1 MAWQSNPYVYL
12 MLAAGLFS
20 AGVACFTLLRPR
32 VPGSIPLTVITFV
45 GTFWAWTAGLEL
57 ASATLSNAAFF
68 HKLSFFGMEAVGI
81 AWFVFAAKYSGRDRW
96 MTPPKLLGV
105 MALPL
110 ITLVLVWTNGWHGLV
125 FESLR
130 MEAVGAEMLL
140 RKIPGIWWWIDSVYT
155 YALLLL
161 GIGML
166 GHMLLREF
174 GLYRRQ
180 IVALLVG
187 VVGPMGADAFYVI
200 TRGSEPVNIAPAL
213 FAWVGL
219 ALYWGFTRYQLLD
232 VTPVAREFV
241 AEHLGDALIVTDTEE
256 RITYFNPVAE
266 ELLGVDLRAAIGK
279 SVAHVMAD
287 RPGMFPVYERARW
300 TQGGKSQEWE
310 YHGRFYDGKVSTLR
324 DSRGRIRGTI
334 LVLRDT
340 TDRKTAELALDDA
353 RRELEDRVIER
364 TAELAAEKEHLAKLN
379 TVAVEIARCGTST
392 DVLNTGV
399 RVACEAVGCDE
410 GTLWLRSR
418 KGRMQLLRNDKL
430 DRVAWQALEELL
442 QRSREVEMA
451 MAEGTTVCVR
461 VEEPAEAE
469 TAVESGSPVSEPSKP
484 LGFSCVLVVPLIS
497 RGLNLGAL
505 CLLSADPMFG
515 AHGETPLLAGAVA
528 SQIAVALE
536 NARRYEDVQFLA
548 ERDSLT
554 RLLNHRGI
562 SKRLDQEVAL
572 CKRAGGV
579 FGLVMIDVD
588 NFKLFNDA
596 YGHVVGD
603 RVLQGV
609 ARILTTSLRRSDI
622 VARYGG
628 DEFIAVLPATD
639 AEAAVH
645 LVERVRNSLEDSPFL
660 VEDGRTIP
668 LKMSYGV
675 ATFPHDGRTAAELL
689 AAADA
694 NLYRSKRH
702 GGDFIT
708 ASGSDDSQRPVSMG
722 SFSVLDGL
730 VTTVDSKDHY
740 TRRHSDNVTEYALA
754 LAFKMGL
761 SLDTQRALR
770 VAALL
775 HDVGKLGVPDHILRK
790 PSNLT
795 EEEFEIIKNHVTL
808 GELIIQGIPN
818 QEEVL
823 SAVST
828 HHERW
833 DGKGYPRGLK
843 GEEIPLLGRILA
855 VTDAYSAMTTDRP
868 YRKAL
873 SARDAKTELK
883 QAAGTQ
889 LDPEIVSVFLEVLE
903 DEEARHE
910 SRVAVFASG
919 RF

>member
-1 MAWQSNPYVYL
+1 MAWQSNPYTYL
-12 MLAAGLFS
+12 MLVAGMFS
-20 AGVACFTLLRPR
+20 AGVAFFTLRRTR
-32 VPGSIPLTVITFV
+32 VPGSLPLAVITCI
-45 GTFWAWTAGLEL
+45 GAFWAWTAGLEL
-57 ASATLSNAAFF
+57 ASADAGSAFFF

-81 AWFVFAAKYSGRDRW
+81 AWFVFAVEYCGRDKW
-96 MTPPKLLGV
+96 MTWQRLVLIGT
-105 MALPL
+105 LPVA
-110 ITLVLVWTNGWHGLV
+110 TLVLVWTNQWHGLV
-125 FESLR
+125 FESVR
-130 MEAVGAEMLL
+130 MESVGDYLLL
-140 RKIPGIWWWIDSVYT
+140 RKNAGLWWWIDSAYT
-155 YALLLL
+155 YCLLVG
-161 GIGML
+161 GIAIL
-166 GHMLLREF
+166 ASLFVREA

-180 IVALLVG
+180 ILALLAG
-187 VVGPMGADAFYVI
+187 VVVPMAADAFYVA
-200 TRGSEPVNIAPAL
+200 TRGSEPVNLAPAL

-219 ALYWGFTRYQLLD
+219 CLYWGFTRYQLLD

-241 AEHLGDALIVTDTEE
+241 AEHMGDALIVADTED
-256 RITYFNPVAE
+256 RITYFNLAAEQLLGVYLRAATGKPVAE
-266 ELLGVDLRAAIGK
+266 
-279 SVAHVMAD
+279 VMAGS
-287 RPGMFPVYERARW
+287 PGLYRVYRNALAAPEE
-300 TQGGKSQEWE
+300 TSQEWQHQDR
-310 YHGRFYDGKVSTLR
+310 YYDGRVSALR
-324 DSRGRIRGTI
+324 DSRGRVRGSI

-340 TDRKTAELALDDA
+340 TDRKTAELALDQA
-353 RRELEDRVIER
+353 RHELEDRVIER
-364 TAELAAEKEHLAKLN
+364 TAELAQEKEHLARLN
-379 TVAVEIARCGTST
+379 TLAVEIARCSTSA
-392 DVLNTGV
+392 DVLETGV
-399 RVACEAVGCDE
+399 KLACQAVDSDS

-418 KGRMQLLRNDKL
+418 KGRMQLLRNKSL
-430 DRVAWQALEELL
+430 SRTAWHALERLL
-442 QRSREVEMA
+442 ETSPDVQVA
-451 MAEGTTVCVR
+451 MAEGSALSLHVEAGTAATSRPSADPGFRR
-461 VEEPAEAE
+461 VI
-469 TAVESGSPVSEPSKP
+469 
-484 LGFSCVLVVPLIS
+484 VVPLIS

-505 CLLSADPMFG
+505 CLMSSEVEFG
-515 AHGETPLLAGAVA
+515 SHGETMLLAGAVA

-536 NARRYEDVQFLA
+536 NARRYEDAQFLA

-554 RLLNHRGI
+554 RLLNHRGV
-562 SKRLDQEVAL
+562 SKRLEQEVAL
-572 CKRAGGV
+572 CDRSGGV

-609 ARILTTSLRRSDI
+609 SRILTTSLRRSDV

-628 DEFIAVLPATD
+628 DEFIAVLPETD

-660 VEDGRTIP
+660 VEDGRTVP
-668 LKMSYGV
+668 LKMSYGI
-675 ATFPHDGRTAAELL
+675 ATFPYDGHTAAELL

-708 ASGSDDSQRPVSMG
+708 ASGSDENHRPAALG

-730 VTTVDSKDHY
+730 VTTVDNKDHY

-754 LAFKMGL
+754 LASKMGL
-761 SLDTQRALR
+761 SLDTQRSLR

-790 PSNLT
+790 PANLT
-795 EEEFEIIKNHVTL
+795 EAEFEAIKNHVTL

-828 HHERW
+828 HHERF

-843 GEEIPLLGRILA
+843 GNDIPLLGRILG

-873 SARDAKTELK
+873 SAEDAKAELK
-883 QAAGTQ
+883 RVSGTQ
-889 LDPEIVSVFLEVLE
+889 LDPKIVDIFLETLE
-903 DEEARHE
+903 DEEAREE

>member
-12 MLAAGLFS
+12 MLAAGFFS
-20 AGVACFTLLRPR
+20 VGVAYFTVRRPR
-32 VPGSIPLTVITFV
+32 VPGSIPLVVITCV
-45 GTFWAWTAGLEL
+45 GAFWAWTAGLEL
-57 ASATLSNAAFF
+57 ASAGFANAVFF
-68 HKLSFFGMEAVGI
+68 HKLSFFAMEAVGI
-81 AWFVFAAKYSGRDRW
+81 AWFVFAAEYSGRDRW
-96 MTPPKLLGV
+96 MTSRWLLGM

-110 ITLVLVWTNGWHGLV
+110 VTLVLVWTNGWHGLM

-130 MEAVGAEMLL
+130 MEAAGDYMLL
-140 RKIPGIWWWIDSVYT
+140 RKGPGIWWWIDSVYT
-155 YALLLL
+155 YGLLLS
-161 GIGML
+161 GVAIL
-166 GHMLLREF
+166 GHMFIREY

-180 IVALLVG
+180 ILALLAG
-187 VVGPMGADAFYVI
+187 VVVPMAADAFYVG
-200 TRGSEPVNIAPAL
+200 TQGAEPVNIAPAL

-241 AEHLGDALIVTDTEE
+241 AEHMGDALLVTDTED

-266 ELLGVDLRAAIGK
+266 ELLGTDLRAAVGRP
-279 SVAHVMAD
+279 VASIMAD
-287 RPGMFPVYERARW
+287 LPGMFPVYERARW
-300 TQGGKSQEWE
+300 AREGMSQEWE
-310 YHGRFYDGKVSTLR
+310 YLGRYYDGKISALR

-340 TDRKTAELALDDA
+340 TDRKTAELALDEA
-353 RRELEDRVIER
+353 RRELEDRVVER
-364 TAELAAEKEHLAKLN
+364 TAELAAEKEHLARLN
-379 TVAVEIARCGTST
+379 TLAVEIARCGTST
-392 DVLNTGV
+392 DVLNAGV
-399 RVACEAVGCDE
+399 RLACEAVGCNE

-418 KGRMQLLRNDKL
+418 KGKMQLLRNHSL
-430 DRVAWQALEELL
+430 GRVTWQALEELL
-442 QRSREVEMA
+442 QTSHEVEIA
-451 MAEGTTVCVR
+451 MAEGTAVCVG
-461 VEEPAEAE
+461 VERQAQA
-469 TAVESGSPVSEPSKP
+469 ESGGEGGVALVKLSKHP
-484 LGFSCVLVVPLIS
+484 GFSRVLVVPLIS

-505 CLLSADPMFG
+505 CLLSSDPLFG
-515 AHGETPLLAGAVA
+515 THGETTLLAGAVA

-536 NARRYEDVQFLA
+536 NARRYEDAQFLA

-562 SKRLDQEVAL
+562 SKRLDEEVAL
-572 CKRAGGV
+572 CEGTGGV

-609 ARILTTSLRRSDI
+609 ARILTTSLRRSDV

-628 DEFIAVLPATD
+628 DEFIAVLPDTD
-639 AEAAVH
+639 AEAAVQ

-660 VEDGRTIP
+660 VDDGRTIP

-675 ATFPHDGRTAAELL
+675 ATYPYDGHSAAELL

-708 ASGSDDSQRPVSMG
+708 ASGSDDSHRPVSMG

-730 VTTVDSKDHY
+730 VTTVDNKDHY
-740 TRRHSDNVTEYALA
+740 TRRHSDNVTEYSLA
-754 LAFKMGL
+754 LASKMGM
-761 SLDTQRALR
+761 SLDTQRSLR

-843 GEEIPLLGRILA
+843 AEQIPLLGRILA

-873 SARDAKTELK
+873 TPQDAKAELK
-883 QAAGTQ
+883 RASGTQ